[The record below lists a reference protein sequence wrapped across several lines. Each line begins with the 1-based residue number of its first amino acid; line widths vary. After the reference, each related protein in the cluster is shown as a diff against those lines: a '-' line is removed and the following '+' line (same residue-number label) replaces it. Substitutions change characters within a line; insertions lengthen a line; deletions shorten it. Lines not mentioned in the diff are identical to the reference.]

1 MFYNIYTIYKQPRNM
16 SESDDEE
23 WEDVP
28 VQQPLSMAQV
38 NAAAELMRATG
49 RNLNGPEHVSEA
61 AALRRELVQ
70 SQNLRPTIYYYVVP
84 QESATLCNQCQLSG
98 DDRMEQSFAGHNENR
113 LVDRHLLCRT
123 HYNDIH
129 SRHMPCP
136 SCRSPLNTWTHPK
149 VVQIAANGT
158 ETVLNQGH
166 AGGKRNN
173 RKRAT
178 RRRHNRKRA
187 TRRRH
192 NRKRATRRR

>member
-1 MFYNIYTIYKQPRNM
+1 M
-16 SESDDEE
+16 SNGEMSDGEMSDGEE

-28 VQQPLSMAQV
+28 LQTPLTMAQL

-49 RNLNGPEHVSEA
+49 RDFNGPEHVSEA
-61 AALRRELVQ
+61 EERRRALVH
-70 SQNLRPTIYYYVVP
+70 SQNLFPTIYHYVV
-84 QESATLCNQCQLSG
+84 QQDSSTLCNQCQLSE
-98 DDRMEQSFAGHNENR
+98 DHRMEHNFAGHDENR

-129 SRHMPCP
+129 SRHMSCP
-136 SCRSPLNTWTHPK
+136 SCRGALNTWTRPK

-158 ETVLNQGH
+158 ETVVNPGQ

-187 TRRRH
+187 TRRH
-192 NRKRATRRR
+192 